1 MFKPYGVIPA
11 LPTPMK
17 ENGIIDYEGLEKL
30 VDHVIDSGVHGIL
43 VGGSNG
49 EYSLMSPEE
58 RKEVIK
64 FVIEKTDDR
73 VPVMAGTGCHRT
85 EDTIALTKFA
95 AEAGRSEERRVGK
108 ERRTGCGEEQ

>member
-30 VDHVIDSGVHGIL
+30 VDHVIDSGVNGIL

-73 VPVMAGTGCHRT
+73 VHVMTCTRCHRIK
-85 EDTIALTKFA
+85 DTIALITYEYDSSA
-95 AEAGRSEERRVGK
+95 
-108 ERRTGCGEEQ
+108 